1 MYTYT
6 NICMAAIVYSS
17 VISYLPCAVAKYLIK
32 NKEGYFS
39 SQSISGD
46 SLWQQESCDGRDRMS
61 AGVQHTFSFTLCLP
75 SWPNK

>member
-32 NKEGYFS
+32 NKEGYFG

-46 SLWQQESCDGRDRMS
+46 TVYGGRKGVM
-61 AGVQHTFSFTLCLP
+61 AGAGGSRTH
-75 SWPNK
+75 